1 MKKFSFP
8 LETARRWRERQAEME
23 EARLQALF
31 AEKQAIE
38 RRVAALVDE
47 LQAEHRRI
55 EDRTCDARELAM
67 LDQFRTWANRDQ
79 QRLTAAQAECE
90 RRIAVQQAALVEA
103 RRRFRLVDRLKE
115 KALIGWHAASEK
127 EQEDLAA
134 ELYLA
139 RRVRQRGE

>member
-1 MKKFSFP
+1 VKRFWFP
-8 LETARRWRERQAEME
+8 LETARRWRERQADME

-38 RRVAALVDE
+38 RRMAALADE

-67 LDQFRTWANRDQ
+67 LDEFRTWVNREKH
-79 QRLTAAQAECE
+79 RLIAVRAECE
-90 RRIAVQQAALVEA
+90 RRIAAQQAALVEA
-103 RRRFRLVDRLKE
+103 RRRFQLVDRLKE
-115 KALIGWHAASEK
+115 KALIEWHAANAK

-139 RRVRQRGE
+139 RKVREEE

>member
-8 LETARRWRERQAEME
+8 LETARRWRERQAEAE
-23 EARLQALF
+23 EARLESLIA
-31 AEKQAIE
+31 AKRTVE
-38 RRVAALVDE
+38 RRMAALDDE

-55 EDRTCDARELAM
+55 EDRSFDAHELAM
-67 LDQFRTWANRDQ
+67 LDEFRTWVIREK
-79 QRLTAAQAECE
+79 QRLGTARAECE
-90 RRIAVQQAALVEA
+90 RRIAAQQAVLVEA

-115 KALIGWHAASEK
+115 KALIEWHAANTK

-139 RRVRQRGE
+139 RRARQEKS

>member
-1 MKKFSFP
+1 
-8 LETARRWRERQAEME
+8 ME

-38 RRVAALVDE
+38 RRMAALADE

-67 LDQFRTWANRDQ
+67 LDEFRTWVNREKH
-79 QRLTAAQAECE
+79 RLIAVRAECE
-90 RRIAVQQAALVEA
+90 RRIAAQQAALVEA
-103 RRRFRLVDRLKE
+103 RRRFQLVDRLKE
-115 KALIGWHAASEK
+115 KALIEWHAANAK

-139 RRVRQRGE
+139 RKVREEE